1 MDETPRVASFYRAA
15 LHRSNAGYAKREEG
29 VNGSTLRQSARA
41 HAAQRH
47 SGKRAAWRAREMH
60 LSVRQRRGGELDRG
74 ASGCPRGA
82 MKGASAPC
90 LRDYARAATELHRGL
105 DGALMVTLARPAGLA
120 VQGFIVELLAGHP
133 GWSSDGRQQSS
144 DQRRRD
150 APRHEEAM

>member
-1 MDETPRVASFYRAA
+1 
-15 LHRSNAGYAKREEG
+15 
-29 VNGSTLRQSARA
+29 
-41 HAAQRH
+41 
-47 SGKRAAWRAREMH
+47 MH

-120 VQGFIVELLAGHP
+120 VQGFIVELLAGAS
-133 GWSSDGRQQSS
+133 WLEQ
-144 DQRRRD
+144 
-150 APRHEEAM
+150 